1 MEIINAKTITEE
13 MEQHY
18 GTTDPIEVCVCLLRP
33 ELARCSDALL
43 VVVSCYHRNILDR

>member
-33 ELARCSDALL
+33 HTSIGSVEVC
-43 VVVSCYHRNILDR
+43 VFITP